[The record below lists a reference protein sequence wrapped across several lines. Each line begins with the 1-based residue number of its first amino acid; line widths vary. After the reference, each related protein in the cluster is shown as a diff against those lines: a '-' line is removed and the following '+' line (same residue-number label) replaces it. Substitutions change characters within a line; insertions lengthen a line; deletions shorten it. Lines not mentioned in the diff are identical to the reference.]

1 MATLAVT
8 VTGEDAAFR
17 QVAVPL
23 VLSLAL
29 LMVTFVASDTDQS
42 GNRATAVMAHLPGT
56 TWDAKN
62 WAELAGLAAAWSAV
76 AVAGLMAIPVGT
88 QRFPDPPQLMNDAYS
103 NIAVESCNLMAG
115 TPSSTRN
122 HAAGRGSLFS
132 GWRKAHSSYEPT
144 IARRETRFSNRN
156 VGVAHLSSWHSDKER
171 SNAEEAARFVVTHL
185 SQRTRKTGTP
195 RGLCIPRWLNRRSL
209 GFARDDTVGAGEFW
223 VRGSGLQFRF
233 SRRTWMEK

>member
-1 MATLAVT
+1 
-8 VTGEDAAFR
+8 
-17 QVAVPL
+17 
-23 VLSLAL
+23 
-29 LMVTFVASDTDQS
+29 
-42 GNRATAVMAHLPGT
+42 MAHLPGT

-88 QRFPDPPQLMNDAYS
+88 QRFSDPPQLMNDAYS
-103 NIAVESCNLMAG
+103 NTTVENCNLMAG

-171 SNAEEAARFVVTHL
+171 SNAEESARFVVTHL
-185 SQRTRKTGTP
+185 SQRTRKTGTL
-195 RGLCIPRWLNRRSL
+195 RGLAFLAGSTEGPSASL
-209 GFARDDTVGAGEFW
+209 GMTQGERVNSGFAVQDCS
-223 VRGSGLQFRF
+223 SGLAAGL
-233 SRRTWMEK
+233 